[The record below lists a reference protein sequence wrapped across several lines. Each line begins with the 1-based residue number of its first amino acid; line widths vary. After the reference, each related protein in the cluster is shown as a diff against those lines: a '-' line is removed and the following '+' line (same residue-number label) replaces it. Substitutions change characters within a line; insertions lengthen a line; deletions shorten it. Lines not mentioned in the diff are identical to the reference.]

1 MRFLILV
8 WVLLAVSGAGA
19 AWIAMRPDKR
29 RGAWLGIALAAVLLA
44 AFAASFILFGSS
56 ADKSFV
62 AMASYFFNWGMATGG
77 GAICIGA
84 IVGLALALAFKR

>member
-19 AWIAMRPDKR
+19 AWYAMRPDKR

-56 ADKSFV
+56 VDKSFV
-62 AMASYFFNWGMATGG
+62 AVASYFFNWGMAAGG

-84 IVGLALALAFKR
+84 IIGLALALAFKR

>member
-8 WVLLAVSGAGA
+8 WVVLALSGAGA
-19 AWIAMRPDKR
+19 AWYAMRPGKR

-44 AFAASFILFGSS
+44 AFAASFILFGSHV
-56 ADKSFV
+56 DKSFV
-62 AMASYFFNWGMATGG
+62 AVASYFFNWGMAAGG

-84 IVGLALALAFKR
+84 IAGLALALAFKR

>member
-8 WVLLAVSGAGA
+8 WIVLALSGAGA
-19 AWIAMRPDKR
+19 AWIAMRPDRR

-56 ADKSFV
+56 VDKSFV
-62 AMASYFFNWGMATGG
+62 AVASYFFNWGMAAGG

>member
-19 AWIAMRPDKR
+19 AWIAMRPGKR
-29 RGAWLGIALAAVLLA
+29 RGAWLGIALAVVLLA
-44 AFAASFILFGSS
+44 AFAASFILFGSNV
-56 ADKSFV
+56 DKSFV
-62 AMASYFFNWGMATGG
+62 AVASYFFNWGMAAGG
-77 GAICIGA
+77 GAICIGI

>member
-8 WVLLAVSGAGA
+8 WVLLAVSGTGA
-19 AWIAMRPDKR
+19 AWIAMRPDRR
-29 RGAWLGIALAAVLLA
+29 RGAWLGIALAVALLA

-56 ADKSFV
+56 VDKSFV
-62 AMASYFFNWGMATGG
+62 AVASYFFNWGMAAGG

-84 IVGLALALAFKR
+84 ILGLALALAFKR